1 MYIKVNRKYSDII
14 GKIPSD
20 TTSISTLGSFVSSIK
35 MPTSV
40 NVLGSNVFAGASFET
55 ISFNDRD

>member
-14 GKIPSD
+14 GRIPSD
-20 TTSISTLGSFVSSIK
+20 ITSIITLGSFVSSIK

-40 NVLGSNVFAGASFET
+40 NNLGSDLFSGSIV
-55 ISFNDRD
+55 